1 MAQLAVANDV
11 TCASATD
18 ASDICMGSCRTLI
31 DDVINNCDA
40 TDPVSEYLIN
50 SYLAGL

>member
-1 MAQLAVANDV
+1 MAQLAVGNDV

-18 ASDICMGSCRTLI
+18 ASEICMGPCRTLI

-40 TDPVSEYLIN
+40 TDPVSENLKN
-50 SYLAGL
+50 SYLSGL